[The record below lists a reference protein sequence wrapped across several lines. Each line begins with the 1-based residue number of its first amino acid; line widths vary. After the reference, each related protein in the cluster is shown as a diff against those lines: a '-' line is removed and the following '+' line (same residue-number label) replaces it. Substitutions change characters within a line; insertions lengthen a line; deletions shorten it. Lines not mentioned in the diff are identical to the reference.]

1 MRTVFGQE
9 STIYSVAQVARVVPL
24 QSLFPRWWSAT
35 AFSLKRMVAWC
46 WSILAS
52 GSNSFKDRLI
62 HRAIQIFVYGYQSSK
77 SLWVSARD
85 WISELGFKASD
96 VTPIIPTH
104 LDFDHCGDLV
114 DFPGARVHVRT
125 VEHERYHQPVT
136 AMDKLRYLSR
146 HFDHGPLWQLYDDPG
161 GDAWY
166 GFDTVEPL
174 VGLDD
179 DLLLVALPGHS
190 VGHVGVAVRA
200 ESGWILHAGD
210 AYQRKHLF
218 DPPTLGSRIIRR
230 QIDEDAQIAEDT
242 QKRLAS
248 VIGVILSS
256 PSFAVMILLNVVVTA
271 LKLVADS
278 AKLIGVKTR
287 GLCPIFG
294 RQSEPFKMRRM
305 TTTIDEF

>member
-1 MRTVFGQE
+1 M
-9 STIYSVAQVARVVPL
+9 VVSHCLLVETNGGLVLVDTGVGLEFFQRSPE
-24 QSLFPRWWSAT
+24 FIGR
-35 AFSLKRMVAWC
+35 
-46 WSILAS
+46 
-52 GSNSFKDRLI
+52 FKS
-62 HRAIQIFVYGYQSSK
+62 FVYGYQSSK

-96 VTPIIPTH
+96 VTHIIPTH

-125 VEHERYHQPVT
+125 VEHERAHQPVT

-166 GFDTVEPL
+166 GFDTVRPL

-210 AYQRKHLF
+210 AYYQRKHLF

-242 QKRLAS
+242 QRRLAS
-248 VIGVILSS
+248 VIGSHPELTVICSHDPSECSGHSFEVGRRLSQT
-256 PSFAVMILLNVVVTA
+256 N
-271 LKLVADS
+271 
-278 AKLIGVKTR
+278 
-287 GLCPIFG
+287 
-294 RQSEPFKMRRM
+294 RRK
-305 TTTIDEF
+305 D